1 LRKVA
6 KNPCFGGTDMSKI
19 KVSVS
24 VDDAHVD
31 RLTEVSMSLQLMGM
45 DIEKTLQSIG
55 VISGSVNSDQVNS
68 LYQIEGVQHVE
79 SERSYQVAPPDAD
92 VQ

>member
-1 LRKVA
+1 
-6 KNPCFGGTDMSKI
+6 MSKI